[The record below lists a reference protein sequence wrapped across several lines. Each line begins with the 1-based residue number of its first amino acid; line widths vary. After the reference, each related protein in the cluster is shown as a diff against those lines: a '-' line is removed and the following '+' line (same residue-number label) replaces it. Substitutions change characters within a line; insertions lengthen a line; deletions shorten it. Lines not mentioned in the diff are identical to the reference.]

1 MNPLKYAQMIK
12 YLTRAKKQKP
22 DLPDVFPAS
31 KAPIPAKKQ
40 NVEEI
45 EAINRFM
52 KDNPRQDMAGGGM
65 LVQPSADG
73 SRPGYAGSPAK
84 GVVARGEYAGQ
95 PFARHRGEEL
105 PKGSI
110 RTTADKIIFVGEDAQ
125 KNIDRFFN
133 NRLSNKEFKKLRNQN
148 KNLSNKEF
156 LELIKKDYVNA
167 VGGEWK
173 ELAVDQKT
181 SALTNIKKTELVQP
195 LDDPQRLK
203 DIKKYFKDYKKQNN
217 KFPTV
222 QEAAD
227 YFRSKLKKDIRP
239 SIRLAAKEA
248 NIDLPS
254 GLIGQKL
261 KVDRDIGKL
270 LNRKTITDTL
280 DAGKFPTE
288 SQIQAVL
295 KSNRTNA
302 ATRQV
307 DLANYLSGKTKPE
320 VKTNI
325 TIPTKYKNIATTAI
339 DDLQLINEGQ
349 FGPRK
354 ARTRTYNEKKLAKV
368 LGIDSFQVLRQDILN
383 KIYNFIPELKGVLGV
398 DEIGGITAGAR
409 TNSPYTI
416 FGQVLGKDFN
426 QYTKS
431 TAIDKS
437 KSLLEKKLIT
447 LAKDDPQRLIELK
460 KYNQKVDSF
469 EQMANKN
476 NPAKKVKGMKL
487 SFQPPSKAIKNKNV
501 YNQYKDLFDEH
512 YKKYGYSFEVDKD
525 TDSLTDI
532 SKKLDNKLFQNKIKS
547 NFKSLI
553 GKGGKI
559 GAGVGL
565 ATLAGTGFALADTD
579 GADATGF
586 TTGQKLAGAGAGTA
600 AAVGTKTGRN
610 ILRKAG
616 KFVMDKGLRP
626 FGTNLAVVPL
636 NALTIYN
643 NLKEGENIADAVIDP
658 FVGAEFMLPGLFKEN
673 VNKITKNKALQK
685 LLTFGKYGRL
695 MTPVGAGI
703 TAAGLGIDAAKFTK
717 KRMDELKAMTPEQRQ
732 ELRSEGA
739 RQAFDPFMAAGGGI
753 AKIAGVDSGP
763 PPASGPNSQ
772 GLLSLK
778 NRVKKL

>member
-1 MNPLKYAQMIK
+1 MAYKNTVKDYSQMIGF
-12 YLTRAKKQKP
+12 LTRDKTT
-22 DLPDVFPAS
+22 DVPGSIAHGL
-31 KAPIPAKKQ
+31 
-40 NVEEI
+40 
-45 EAINRFM
+45 RTGLY
-52 KDNPRQDMAGGGM
+52 DGGRAEFNNGQ
-65 LVQPSADG
+65 LVQNTVDG

-95 PFARHRGEEL
+95 PFARHRGDAI

-181 SALTNIKKTELVQP
+181 SALTDIKKTEIMQP

-222 QEAAD
+222 QEAED
-227 YFRSKLKKDIRP
+227 YFQSKLGKSIRP
-239 SIRLAAKEA
+239 SIVLAAEEA

-254 GLIGQKL
+254 GFIGQKL

-302 ATRQV
+302 STRQV

-325 TIPTKYKNIATTAI
+325 TIPTKYKNIATKAI

-354 ARTRTYNEKKLAKV
+354 ARTRTYNERKLAKV
-368 LGIDSFQVLRQDILN
+368 FGIDSFQMLRQNILK

-398 DEIGGITAGAR
+398 DEIGGITSGAR

-416 FGQVLGKDFN
+416 FGQILGKDFN

-447 LAKDDPQRLIELK
+447 LAKDDPQRLIELE
-460 KYNQKVDSF
+460 KYNQKVDNF
-469 EQMANKN
+469 EQMANEN

-487 SFQPPSKAIKNKNV
+487 SFEPPSKAIKNKKV
-501 YNQYKDLFDEH
+501 YNQYKDLFDAH
-512 YKKYGYSFEVDKD
+512 YEKYGYSFEVDKD

-532 SKKLDNKLFQNKIKS
+532 SKKLDNKPFQNKIKS

-553 GKGGKI
+553 GKGGKL

-565 ATLAGTGFALADTD
+565 ATLAGTGFALA
-579 GADATGF
+579 GEEDALSKFSTEE
-586 TTGQKLAGAGAGTA
+586 KLAGAGAATA
-600 AAVGTKTGRN
+600 AGLGLGTKTGR
-610 ILRKAG
+610 
-616 KFVMDKGLRP
+616 
-626 FGTNLAVVPL
+626 
-636 NALTIYN
+636 
-643 NLKEGENIADAVIDP
+643 
-658 FVGAEFMLPGLFKEN
+658 
-673 VNKITKNKALQK
+673 KIIGNTLS
-685 LLTFGKYGRL
+685 
-695 MTPVGAGI
+695 
-703 TAAGLGIDAAKFTK
+703 AAGLPLSVALNTAIGIDPTSSVDRTILAGEAALAPSMIKDAIRVTDK
-717 KRMDELKAMTPEQRQ
+717 IKNPLLRKVAQGITTINPKYALKAARALSPIGIASLAGEGLYQVGKLGYEDQQRFNALSPEEQAAERAEQ
-732 ELRSEGA
+732 EKF
-739 RQAFDPFMAAGGGI
+739 AFDIEG
-753 AKIAGVDSGP
+753 S
-763 PPASGPNSQ
+763 
-772 GLLSLK
+772 
-778 NRVKKL
+778 

>member
-1 MNPLKYAQMIK
+1 MAYKNTVKDYSQMIGF
-12 YLTRAKKQKP
+12 LTRDKTT
-22 DLPDVFPAS
+22 DVPGSIAHGL
-31 KAPIPAKKQ
+31 
-40 NVEEI
+40 
-45 EAINRFM
+45 RTGLY
-52 KDNPRQDMAGGGM
+52 DGGRAEFNNGQ
-65 LVQPSADG
+65 LVQNTVDG

-95 PFARHRGEEL
+95 PFARHRGDAI

-133 NRLSNKEFKKLRNQN
+133 NRLSNKEFKKLRNKN

-181 SALTNIKKTELVQP
+181 SALTNIKKTEIVQP

-222 QEAAD
+222 QEAED
-227 YFRSKLKKDIRP
+227 YFQSKLGKSIRP
-239 SIRLAAKEA
+239 SIVLAAEEA

-254 GLIGQKL
+254 GFIGQKL

-354 ARTRTYNEKKLAKV
+354 ARTRTYNERKLAKV
-368 LGIDSFQVLRQDILN
+368 FGIDSFQMLRQNILK

-398 DEIGGITAGAR
+398 DEIGGITSGAR

-416 FGQVLGKDFN
+416 FGQILGKDFN

-447 LAKDDPQRLIELK
+447 LAKDDPQRLIELE
-460 KYNQKVDSF
+460 KYNQKVDNF
-469 EQMANKN
+469 EQMANEN

-487 SFQPPSKAIKNKNV
+487 SFEPPSKAIKNKKV
-501 YNQYKDLFDEH
+501 YNQYKDLFDAH
-512 YKKYGYSFEVDKD
+512 YEKYGYSFEVDKD

-532 SKKLDNKLFQNKIKS
+532 SKKLDNKPFQNKIKS

-553 GKGGKI
+553 GKGGKL

-565 ATLAGTGFALADTD
+565 ATLAGTGFALA
-579 GADATGF
+579 GEEDALSKFSTEE
-586 TTGQKLAGAGAGTA
+586 KLAGAGAATA
-600 AAVGTKTGRN
+600 AGLGLGTKTGR
-610 ILRKAG
+610 
-616 KFVMDKGLRP
+616 
-626 FGTNLAVVPL
+626 
-636 NALTIYN
+636 
-643 NLKEGENIADAVIDP
+643 
-658 FVGAEFMLPGLFKEN
+658 
-673 VNKITKNKALQK
+673 KIIGNTLS
-685 LLTFGKYGRL
+685 
-695 MTPVGAGI
+695 
-703 TAAGLGIDAAKFTK
+703 AAGLPLSVALNTAIGIDPTSAVDRTILAGEAALAPSMIKDAIRVTDK
-717 KRMDELKAMTPEQRQ
+717 IKNPLLRKVAQGITTINPKYALKAARALSPIGIASLAGEGLYQVGKLGYEDQQRFNALSPEEQAAERAEQ
-732 ELRSEGA
+732 EKF
-739 RQAFDPFMAAGGGI
+739 AFDIEG
-753 AKIAGVDSGP
+753 S
-763 PPASGPNSQ
+763 
-772 GLLSLK
+772 
-778 NRVKKL
+778 

>member
-1 MNPLKYAQMIK
+1 MAYKNTVKDYSQMIGF
-12 YLTRAKKQKP
+12 LTRDKTT
-22 DLPDVFPAS
+22 DVPGSIAHGL
-31 KAPIPAKKQ
+31 
-40 NVEEI
+40 
-45 EAINRFM
+45 RTGLY
-52 KDNPRQDMAGGGM
+52 DGGRAEFNNGQ
-65 LVQPSADG
+65 LVQNTVDG

-95 PFARHRGEEL
+95 PFARHRGDAI

-133 NRLSNKEFKKLRNQN
+133 NRLSNKEFKKLRNKN

-181 SALTNIKKTELVQP
+181 SALTNIKKTEIVQP

-222 QEAAD
+222 QEAED
-227 YFRSKLKKDIRP
+227 YFQSKLGKSIRP
-239 SIRLAAKEA
+239 SIVLAAEEA

-254 GLIGQKL
+254 GFIGQKL

-325 TIPTKYKNIATTAI
+325 TIPTKYKNIATKAI

-354 ARTRTYNEKKLAKV
+354 ARTRTYNERKLAKV
-368 LGIDSFQVLRQDILN
+368 FGIDSFQMLRQNILK

-398 DEIGGITAGAR
+398 DEIGGITSGAR

-416 FGQVLGKDFN
+416 FGQILGKDFN

-447 LAKDDPQRLIELK
+447 LAKDDPQRLIELE
-460 KYNQKVDSF
+460 KYNQKVDNF
-469 EQMANKN
+469 EQMANEN

-487 SFQPPSKAIKNKNV
+487 SFEPPSKAIKNKKV
-501 YNQYKDLFDEH
+501 YNQYKDLFDAH
-512 YKKYGYSFEVDKD
+512 YEKYGYSFEVDKD

-532 SKKLDNKLFQNKIKS
+532 SKKLDNKPFQNKIKS

-553 GKGGKI
+553 GKGGKL

-565 ATLAGTGFALADTD
+565 ATLAGTGFALA
-579 GADATGF
+579 GEEDALSKFSTEE
-586 TTGQKLAGAGAGTA
+586 KLAGAGAATA
-600 AAVGTKTGRN
+600 AGLGLGTKTGR
-610 ILRKAG
+610 
-616 KFVMDKGLRP
+616 
-626 FGTNLAVVPL
+626 
-636 NALTIYN
+636 
-643 NLKEGENIADAVIDP
+643 
-658 FVGAEFMLPGLFKEN
+658 
-673 VNKITKNKALQK
+673 KIIGNTLS
-685 LLTFGKYGRL
+685 
-695 MTPVGAGI
+695 
-703 TAAGLGIDAAKFTK
+703 AAGLPLSVALNTAIGIDPTSAVDRTILAGEAALAPSMIKDAIRVTDK
-717 KRMDELKAMTPEQRQ
+717 IKNPLLRKVAQGITTINPKYALKAARALSPIGIASLAGEGLYQVGKLGYEDQQRFNALSPEEQAAERAEQ
-732 ELRSEGA
+732 EKF
-739 RQAFDPFMAAGGGI
+739 AFDIEG
-753 AKIAGVDSGP
+753 S
-763 PPASGPNSQ
+763 
-772 GLLSLK
+772 
-778 NRVKKL
+778 

>member
-1 MNPLKYAQMIK
+1 MAYKNTVKDYSQMIGF
-12 YLTRAKKQKP
+12 LTRDKTT
-22 DLPDVFPAS
+22 DVPGSIAHGL
-31 KAPIPAKKQ
+31 
-40 NVEEI
+40 
-45 EAINRFM
+45 RTGLY
-52 KDNPRQDMAGGGM
+52 DGGRAEFNNGQ
-65 LVQPSADG
+65 LVQNTVDG

-95 PFARHRGEEL
+95 PFARHRGDAI

-125 KNIDRFFN
+125 KNMDRFFN
-133 NRLSNKEFKKLRNQN
+133 NRLSNKEFKKLRNKN

-181 SALTNIKKTELVQP
+181 SALTDIKKTEIMQP

-222 QEAAD
+222 QEAED
-227 YFRSKLKKDIRP
+227 YFQSKLGKSIRP
-239 SIRLAAKEA
+239 SIVLAAEEA

-325 TIPTKYKNIATTAI
+325 TIPTKYKNIATKAI

-354 ARTRTYNEKKLAKV
+354 ARTRAYNERKLAKV
-368 LGIDSFQVLRQDILN
+368 LGIDSFQVLRQDILK
-383 KIYNFIPELKGVLGV
+383 KIYNVIPELKGVLGV

-447 LAKDDPQRLIELK
+447 LAKDDPQRLIELE
-460 KYNQKVDSF
+460 KYNQKVDNF
-469 EQMANKN
+469 EQMANEN
-476 NPAKKVKGMKL
+476 NLAKKVKGMKL
-487 SFQPPSKAIKNKNV
+487 SFEPPSKAIKNKKV
-501 YNQYKDLFDEH
+501 YNQYKDLFDAH
-512 YKKYGYSFEVDKD
+512 YEKYGYSFEVDKD

-532 SKKLDNKLFQNKIKS
+532 SKKLDNKPFQNKIKS
-547 NFKSLI
+547 NFKNLI
-553 GKGGKI
+553 GKGGKL

-565 ATLAGTGFALADTD
+565 ATLAGTGFALAGEEDVLSKSS
-579 GADATGF
+579 TGE
-586 TTGQKLAGAGAGTA
+586 KVAAGTVA
-600 AAVGTKTGRN
+600 GLGLGTKLGRK
-610 ILRKAG
+610 ILG
-616 KFVMDKGLRP
+616 NTLS
-626 FGTNLAVVPL
+626 
-636 NALTIYN
+636 
-643 NLKEGENIADAVIDP
+643 
-658 FVGAEFMLPGLFKEN
+658 
-673 VNKITKNKALQK
+673 
-685 LLTFGKYGRL
+685 
-695 MTPVGAGI
+695 
-703 TAAGLGIDAAKFTK
+703 AAGLPLSVALNTAIGIDPTSAVDRTILAGEAALAPSMIKDAIRVTDK
-717 KRMDELKAMTPEQRQ
+717 IKNPLLRKVAQGITTINPKYALKAARALSPIGIASLAGEGLYQVGKLGYEDQQRFNALSPEEQAAERAEQ
-732 ELRSEGA
+732 EKF
-739 RQAFDPFMAAGGGI
+739 AFDIEG
-753 AKIAGVDSGP
+753 S
-763 PPASGPNSQ
+763 
-772 GLLSLK
+772 
-778 NRVKKL
+778 

>member
-1 MNPLKYAQMIK
+1 MAYKNTVKDYSQMIGF
-12 YLTRAKKQKP
+12 LTRDKTT
-22 DLPDVFPAS
+22 DVPGSIAHGL
-31 KAPIPAKKQ
+31 
-40 NVEEI
+40 
-45 EAINRFM
+45 RTGLY
-52 KDNPRQDMAGGGM
+52 DGGRAEFNNGQ
-65 LVQPSADG
+65 LVQNTVDG

-95 PFARHRGEEL
+95 PFARHRGDAI

-133 NRLSNKEFKKLRNQN
+133 NRLSNKEFKKLRNKN

-181 SALTNIKKTELVQP
+181 SALTDIKKTEIMQP

-222 QEAAD
+222 QEAED
-227 YFRSKLKKDIRP
+227 YFQSKLGKSIRP
-239 SIRLAAKEA
+239 SIVLAAEEA

-254 GLIGQKL
+254 GFIGQKL

-302 ATRQV
+302 STRQV

-325 TIPTKYKNIATTAI
+325 TIPTKYKNIATKAI

-354 ARTRTYNEKKLAKV
+354 ARTRTYNERKLAKV
-368 LGIDSFQVLRQDILN
+368 FGIDSFQMLRQNILK

-398 DEIGGITAGAR
+398 DEIGGITSGAR

-416 FGQVLGKDFN
+416 FGQILGKDFN

-447 LAKDDPQRLIELK
+447 LAKDDPQRLIELE
-460 KYNQKVDSF
+460 KYNQKVDNF
-469 EQMANKN
+469 EQMANEN

-487 SFQPPSKAIKNKNV
+487 SFEPPSKAIKNKKV
-501 YNQYKDLFDEH
+501 YNQYKDLFDAH
-512 YKKYGYSFEVDKD
+512 YEKYGYSFEVDKD

-532 SKKLDNKLFQNKIKS
+532 SKKLDNKPFQNKIKS

-553 GKGGKI
+553 GKGGKL

-565 ATLAGTGFALADTD
+565 ATLAGTGFALA
-579 GADATGF
+579 GEEDALSKFSTEE
-586 TTGQKLAGAGAGTA
+586 KLAGAGAATA
-600 AAVGTKTGRN
+600 AGLGLGTKTGR
-610 ILRKAG
+610 
-616 KFVMDKGLRP
+616 
-626 FGTNLAVVPL
+626 
-636 NALTIYN
+636 
-643 NLKEGENIADAVIDP
+643 
-658 FVGAEFMLPGLFKEN
+658 
-673 VNKITKNKALQK
+673 KIIGNTLS
-685 LLTFGKYGRL
+685 
-695 MTPVGAGI
+695 
-703 TAAGLGIDAAKFTK
+703 AAGLPLSVALNTAIGIDPTSAVDRTILAGEAALAPSMIKDAIRVTDKIKNPLLRKVAQGITTINPKYALKAAKVLSPIGIASLAGEGLYQVGK
-717 KRMDELKAMTPEQRQ
+717 LGYEDQKRFDALSPEEQAAERAEQ
-732 ELRSEGA
+732 EKFAFDIEGA
-739 RQAFDPFMAAGGGI
+739 
-753 AKIAGVDSGP
+753 
-763 PPASGPNSQ
+763 
-772 GLLSLK
+772 
-778 NRVKKL
+778 

>member
-12 YLTRAKKQKP
+12 YLTRAKKVNP

-31 KAPIPAKKQ
+31 KAPIPAKTQ

-45 EAINRFM
+45 EAINRFN
-52 KDNPRQDMAGGGM
+52 KDNPRIEKAGGGM

-95 PFARHRGEEL
+95 PFARHRGDAI

-110 RTTADKIIFVGEDAQ
+110 RTSADKIIFVGEDAQ
-125 KNIDRFFN
+125 KNMDRFFN
-133 NRLSNKEFKKLRNQN
+133 NRLSDKEFKKLRNQN

-181 SALTNIKKTELVQP
+181 SALTNIKKTEIRQS

-203 DIKKYFKDYKKQNN
+203 DIKKYFKDYKKQNK

-222 QEAAD
+222 QEAED
-227 YFRSKLKKDIRP
+227 YFRSKLGKDIRP
-239 SIRLAAKEA
+239 SIVLAAKEA

-354 ARTRTYNEKKLAKV
+354 ARTRTYNERKLAKV
-368 LGIDSFQVLRQDILN
+368 FGIDSFQMLRQNILK

-398 DEIGGITAGAR
+398 DEIGGITSGAR

-416 FGQVLGKDFN
+416 FGQILGKDFN

-447 LAKDDPQRLIELK
+447 LAKDDPQRLIELE
-460 KYNQKVDSF
+460 KYNQKVDNF
-469 EQMANKN
+469 EQMANEN

-487 SFQPPSKAIKNKNV
+487 SFEPPSKAIKNKKV
-501 YNQYKDLFDEH
+501 YNQYKDLFDAH
-512 YKKYGYSFEVDKD
+512 YEKYGYSFEVDKD

-532 SKKLDNKLFQNKIKS
+532 SKKLDNKPFQNKIKS

-553 GKGGKI
+553 GKGGKL

-565 ATLAGTGFALADTD
+565 ATLAGTGFALA
-579 GADATGF
+579 GEEDALSKFSTEE
-586 TTGQKLAGAGAGTA
+586 KLAGAGAATA
-600 AAVGTKTGRN
+600 AGLGLGTKTGR
-610 ILRKAG
+610 
-616 KFVMDKGLRP
+616 
-626 FGTNLAVVPL
+626 
-636 NALTIYN
+636 
-643 NLKEGENIADAVIDP
+643 
-658 FVGAEFMLPGLFKEN
+658 
-673 VNKITKNKALQK
+673 KIIGNTLS
-685 LLTFGKYGRL
+685 
-695 MTPVGAGI
+695 
-703 TAAGLGIDAAKFTK
+703 AAGLPLSVALNTAIGIDPTSAVDRTILAGEAALAPSMIKDAIRVTDK
-717 KRMDELKAMTPEQRQ
+717 IKNPLLRKVAQGITTINPKYALKAARALSPIGIASLAGEGLYQVGKLGYEDQQRFNALSPEEQAAERAEQ
-732 ELRSEGA
+732 EKF
-739 RQAFDPFMAAGGGI
+739 AFDIEG
-753 AKIAGVDSGP
+753 S
-763 PPASGPNSQ
+763 
-772 GLLSLK
+772 
-778 NRVKKL
+778 

>member
-1 MNPLKYAQMIK
+1 MAYKNTVKDYSQMIGF
-12 YLTRAKKQKP
+12 LTRDKTT
-22 DLPDVFPAS
+22 DVPGSIAHGL
-31 KAPIPAKKQ
+31 
-40 NVEEI
+40 
-45 EAINRFM
+45 RTGLY
-52 KDNPRQDMAGGGM
+52 DGGRAEFNNGQ
-65 LVQPSADG
+65 LVQNTVDG

-95 PFARHRGEEL
+95 PFARHRGDAI

-125 KNIDRFFN
+125 KNMDRFFN
-133 NRLSNKEFKKLRNQN
+133 NRLLDKEFKKLRNQN

-181 SALTNIKKTELVQP
+181 SALTDIKKTEIMQP

-222 QEAAD
+222 QEAED
-227 YFRSKLKKDIRP
+227 YFQSKLGKSIRP
-239 SIRLAAKEA
+239 SIVLAAEEA

-254 GLIGQKL
+254 GFIGQKL

-302 ATRQV
+302 STRQV

-325 TIPTKYKNIATTAI
+325 TIPTKYKNIATKAI

-354 ARTRTYNEKKLAKV
+354 ARTRTYNERKLAKV
-368 LGIDSFQVLRQDILN
+368 FGIDSFQMLRQNILK

-398 DEIGGITAGAR
+398 DEIGGITSGAR

-416 FGQVLGKDFN
+416 FGQILGKDFN

-447 LAKDDPQRLIELK
+447 LAKDDPQRLIELE
-460 KYNQKVDSF
+460 KYNQKVDNF
-469 EQMANKN
+469 EQMANEN

-487 SFQPPSKAIKNKNV
+487 SFEPPSKAIKNKKV
-501 YNQYKDLFDEH
+501 YNQYKDLFDAH
-512 YKKYGYSFEVDKD
+512 YEKYGYSFEVDKD

-532 SKKLDNKLFQNKIKS
+532 SKKLDNKPFQNKIKS

-553 GKGGKI
+553 GKGGKL

-565 ATLAGTGFALADTD
+565 ATLAGTGFALA
-579 GADATGF
+579 GEEDALSKFSTEE
-586 TTGQKLAGAGAGTA
+586 KLAGAGAATA
-600 AAVGTKTGRN
+600 AGLGLGTKTGR
-610 ILRKAG
+610 
-616 KFVMDKGLRP
+616 
-626 FGTNLAVVPL
+626 
-636 NALTIYN
+636 
-643 NLKEGENIADAVIDP
+643 
-658 FVGAEFMLPGLFKEN
+658 
-673 VNKITKNKALQK
+673 KIIGNTLS
-685 LLTFGKYGRL
+685 
-695 MTPVGAGI
+695 
-703 TAAGLGIDAAKFTK
+703 AAGLPLSVALNTAIGIDPTSAVDRTILAGEAALAPSMIKDAIRVTDK
-717 KRMDELKAMTPEQRQ
+717 IKNPLLRKVAQGITTINPKYALKAARALSPIGIASLAGEGLYQVGKLGYEDQQRFNALSPEEQAAERAEQ
-732 ELRSEGA
+732 EKF
-739 RQAFDPFMAAGGGI
+739 AFDIEG
-753 AKIAGVDSGP
+753 S
-763 PPASGPNSQ
+763 
-772 GLLSLK
+772 
-778 NRVKKL
+778 

>member
-12 YLTRAKKQKP
+12 YLTRAKKVNP

-31 KAPIPAKKQ
+31 KAPIPAKTQ

-45 EAINRFM
+45 EAINRFN
-52 KDNPRQDMAGGGM
+52 KDNPRIEKAGGGM

-95 PFARHRGEEL
+95 PFARHRGDAI

-110 RTTADKIIFVGEDAQ
+110 RTSADKIIFVGEDAQ
-125 KNIDRFFN
+125 KNMDRFFN
-133 NRLSNKEFKKLRNQN
+133 NRLSDKEFKKLRNQN

-181 SALTNIKKTELVQP
+181 SALTNIKKTEIRQS

-203 DIKKYFKDYKKQNN
+203 DIKKYFKDYKKQNK

-222 QEAAD
+222 QEAED
-227 YFRSKLKKDIRP
+227 YFRSKLGKDIRP
-239 SIRLAAKEA
+239 SIVLAAKEA

-261 KVDRDIGKL
+261 KVDRDIEKL

-354 ARTRTYNEKKLAKV
+354 ARTRTYNERKLAKV
-368 LGIDSFQVLRQDILN
+368 FGIDSFQMLRQNILK

-398 DEIGGITAGAR
+398 DEIGGITSGAR

-416 FGQVLGKDFN
+416 FGQILGKDFN

-447 LAKDDPQRLIELK
+447 LAKDDPQRLIELE
-460 KYNQKVDSF
+460 KYNQKVDNF
-469 EQMANKN
+469 EQMANEN

-487 SFQPPSKAIKNKNV
+487 SFEPPSKAIKNKKV
-501 YNQYKDLFDEH
+501 YNQYKDLFDAH
-512 YKKYGYSFEVDKD
+512 YEKYGYSFEVDKD

-532 SKKLDNKLFQNKIKS
+532 SKKLDNKPFQNKIKS

-553 GKGGKI
+553 GKGGKL

-565 ATLAGTGFALADTD
+565 ATLAGTGFALA
-579 GADATGF
+579 GEEDALSKFSTEE
-586 TTGQKLAGAGAGTA
+586 KLAGAGAATA
-600 AAVGTKTGRN
+600 AGLGLGTKTGR
-610 ILRKAG
+610 
-616 KFVMDKGLRP
+616 
-626 FGTNLAVVPL
+626 
-636 NALTIYN
+636 
-643 NLKEGENIADAVIDP
+643 
-658 FVGAEFMLPGLFKEN
+658 
-673 VNKITKNKALQK
+673 KIIGNTLS
-685 LLTFGKYGRL
+685 
-695 MTPVGAGI
+695 
-703 TAAGLGIDAAKFTK
+703 AAGLPLSVALNTAIGIDPTSAVDRTILAGEAALAPSMIKDAIRVTDK
-717 KRMDELKAMTPEQRQ
+717 IKNPLLRKVAQGITTINPKYALKAARALSPIGIASLAGEGLYQVGKLGYEDQQRFNALSPEEQAAERAEQ
-732 ELRSEGA
+732 EKF
-739 RQAFDPFMAAGGGI
+739 AFDIEG
-753 AKIAGVDSGP
+753 S
-763 PPASGPNSQ
+763 
-772 GLLSLK
+772 
-778 NRVKKL
+778 

>member
-1 MNPLKYAQMIK
+1 MAYKNTVKDYSQMIGF
-12 YLTRAKKQKP
+12 LTRDKTT
-22 DLPDVFPAS
+22 DVPGSIAHGL
-31 KAPIPAKKQ
+31 
-40 NVEEI
+40 
-45 EAINRFM
+45 RTGLY
-52 KDNPRQDMAGGGM
+52 DGGRAEFNNGQ
-65 LVQPSADG
+65 LVQNTVDG

-95 PFARHRGEEL
+95 PFARHRGDAI

-133 NRLSNKEFKKLRNQN
+133 NRLSNKEFKKLRNKN

-181 SALTNIKKTELVQP
+181 SALTDIKKTEIMQP

-222 QEAAD
+222 QEAED
-227 YFRSKLKKDIRP
+227 YFQSKLGKSIRP
-239 SIRLAAKEA
+239 SIVLAAEEA

-254 GLIGQKL
+254 GFIGQKL

-354 ARTRTYNEKKLAKV
+354 ARTRTYNERKLAKV
-368 LGIDSFQVLRQDILN
+368 FGIDSFQMLRQNILK

-398 DEIGGITAGAR
+398 DEIGGITSGAR

-416 FGQVLGKDFN
+416 FGQILGKDFN

-447 LAKDDPQRLIELK
+447 LAKDDPQRLIELE
-460 KYNQKVDSF
+460 KYNQKVDNF
-469 EQMANKN
+469 EQMANEN

-487 SFQPPSKAIKNKNV
+487 SFEPPSKAIKNKKV
-501 YNQYKDLFDEH
+501 YNQYKDLFDAH
-512 YKKYGYSFEVDKD
+512 YEKYGYSFEVDKD

-532 SKKLDNKLFQNKIKS
+532 SKKLDNKPFQNKIKS

-553 GKGGKI
+553 GKGGKL

-565 ATLAGTGFALADTD
+565 ATLAGTGFALA
-579 GADATGF
+579 GEEDALSKFSTEE
-586 TTGQKLAGAGAGTA
+586 KLAGAGAATA
-600 AAVGTKTGRN
+600 AGLGLGTKTGR
-610 ILRKAG
+610 
-616 KFVMDKGLRP
+616 
-626 FGTNLAVVPL
+626 
-636 NALTIYN
+636 
-643 NLKEGENIADAVIDP
+643 
-658 FVGAEFMLPGLFKEN
+658 
-673 VNKITKNKALQK
+673 KIIGNTLS
-685 LLTFGKYGRL
+685 
-695 MTPVGAGI
+695 
-703 TAAGLGIDAAKFTK
+703 AAGLPLSVALNTAIGIDPTSAVDRTILAGEAALAPSMIKDAIRVTDK
-717 KRMDELKAMTPEQRQ
+717 IKNPLLRKVAQGITTINPKYALKAARALSPIGIASLAGEGLYQVGKLGYEDQQRFNALSPEEQAAERAEQ
-732 ELRSEGA
+732 EKF
-739 RQAFDPFMAAGGGI
+739 AFDIEG
-753 AKIAGVDSGP
+753 S
-763 PPASGPNSQ
+763 
-772 GLLSLK
+772 
-778 NRVKKL
+778 

>member
-12 YLTRAKKQKP
+12 YLTRAKKVNP

-31 KAPIPAKKQ
+31 KAPIPAKTQ

-45 EAINRFM
+45 EAINRFN
-52 KDNPRQDMAGGGM
+52 KDNPRIEKAGGGM

-95 PFARHRGEEL
+95 PFARHRGDAI

-110 RTTADKIIFVGEDAQ
+110 RTSADKIIFVGEDAQ
-125 KNIDRFFN
+125 KNMDRFFN
-133 NRLSNKEFKKLRNQN
+133 NRLSDKEFKKLRNQN

-181 SALTNIKKTELVQP
+181 SALTNIKKTEIRQS

-222 QEAAD
+222 QEAED
-227 YFRSKLKKDIRP
+227 YFQSKLGKSIRP
-239 SIRLAAKEA
+239 SIVLAAEEA

-254 GLIGQKL
+254 GFIGQKL

-354 ARTRTYNEKKLAKV
+354 ARTRTYNERKLAKV
-368 LGIDSFQVLRQDILN
+368 FGIDSFQMLRQNILK

-398 DEIGGITAGAR
+398 DEIGGITSGAR

-416 FGQVLGKDFN
+416 FGQILGKDFN

-447 LAKDDPQRLIELK
+447 LAKDDPQRLIELE
-460 KYNQKVDSF
+460 KYNKKVDGF
-469 EQMANKN
+469 EQMANEN

-487 SFQPPSKAIKNKNV
+487 SFEPPSKAIKNKKV
-501 YNQYKDLFDEH
+501 YNQYKDLFDAH

-532 SKKLDNKLFQNKIKS
+532 SKKLDNKSFQNKIKS

-553 GKGGKI
+553 GKGGKL

-565 ATLAGTGFALADTD
+565 ATIAGTGFALADTPD
-579 GADATGF
+579 TEVRSILPTAA
-586 TTGQKLAGAGAGTA
+586 AGTAGA

-610 ILRKAG
+610 ILGKAFRTIG
-616 KFVMDKGLRP
+616 TRAAAVP
-626 FGTNLAVVPL
+626 FAG
-636 NALTIYN
+636 LTIRD
-643 NLKEGENIADAVIDP
+643 NLKKGENIIDATLDP
-658 FVGAEFMLPGLFKEN
+658 LVGAELLLPNLFKEN
-673 VNKITKNKALQK
+673 VAKITSNPTLQK
-685 LLTFGKYGRL
+685 ILKVGKFGRAF
-695 MTPVGAGI
+695 TPIGAGI
-703 TAAGLGIDAAKFTK
+703 TAAGLGIDAAKFTRDRIK
-717 KRMDELKAMTPEQRQ
+717 ELQGMSTEQRQ

-753 AKIAGVDSGP
+753 AKLAGVSSGVAP
-763 PPASGPNSQ
+763 TSGPNSQ

-778 NRVKKL
+778 NRVRNY

>member
-1 MNPLKYAQMIK
+1 MAYKNTVKDYSQMIGF
-12 YLTRAKKQKP
+12 LTRDKTT
-22 DLPDVFPAS
+22 DVPGSIAHGL
-31 KAPIPAKKQ
+31 
-40 NVEEI
+40 
-45 EAINRFM
+45 RTGLY
-52 KDNPRQDMAGGGM
+52 DGGRAEFNNGQ
-65 LVQPSADG
+65 LVQNTVDG

-95 PFARHRGEEL
+95 PFARHRGDAI

-133 NRLSNKEFKKLRNQN
+133 NRLSNKEFKKLRNKN

-181 SALTNIKKTELVQP
+181 SALTDIKKTEIMQP

-222 QEAAD
+222 QEAED
-227 YFRSKLKKDIRP
+227 YFQSKLGKSIRP
-239 SIRLAAKEA
+239 SIVLAAEEA

-254 GLIGQKL
+254 GFIGQKL

-302 ATRQV
+302 STRQV

-325 TIPTKYKNIATTAI
+325 TIPTKYKNIATKAI

-354 ARTRTYNEKKLAKV
+354 ARTRTYNERKLAKV
-368 LGIDSFQVLRQDILN
+368 FGIDSFQMLRQNILK

-398 DEIGGITAGAR
+398 DEIGGITSGAR

-416 FGQVLGKDFN
+416 FGQILGKDFN

-447 LAKDDPQRLIELK
+447 LAKDDPQRLIELE
-460 KYNQKVDSF
+460 KYNQKVDNF
-469 EQMANKN
+469 EQMANEN

-487 SFQPPSKAIKNKNV
+487 SFEPPSKAIKNKKV
-501 YNQYKDLFDEH
+501 YNQYKDLFDAH
-512 YKKYGYSFEVDKD
+512 YEKYGYSFEVDKD

-532 SKKLDNKLFQNKIKS
+532 SKKLDNKPFQNKIKS

-553 GKGGKI
+553 GKGGKL

-565 ATLAGTGFALADTD
+565 ATLAGTGFALA
-579 GADATGF
+579 GEEDALSKFSTEE
-586 TTGQKLAGAGAGTA
+586 KLAGAGAATA
-600 AAVGTKTGRN
+600 AGLGLGTKTGR
-610 ILRKAG
+610 
-616 KFVMDKGLRP
+616 
-626 FGTNLAVVPL
+626 
-636 NALTIYN
+636 
-643 NLKEGENIADAVIDP
+643 
-658 FVGAEFMLPGLFKEN
+658 
-673 VNKITKNKALQK
+673 KIIGNTLS
-685 LLTFGKYGRL
+685 
-695 MTPVGAGI
+695 
-703 TAAGLGIDAAKFTK
+703 AAGLPLSVALNTAIGIDPTSAVDRTILAGEAALAPSMIKDAIRVTDK
-717 KRMDELKAMTPEQRQ
+717 IKNPLLRKVAQGITTINPKYALKAARALSPIGIASLAGEGLYQVGKLGYEDQKRFDALSPEEQAAERAEQ
-732 ELRSEGA
+732 EKF
-739 RQAFDPFMAAGGGI
+739 AFDITGA
-753 AKIAGVDSGP
+753 
-763 PPASGPNSQ
+763 
-772 GLLSLK
+772 
-778 NRVKKL
+778 

>member
-1 MNPLKYAQMIK
+1 MAYKNTVKDYSQMIGF
-12 YLTRAKKQKP
+12 LTRDKTT
-22 DLPDVFPAS
+22 DVPGSIAHGL
-31 KAPIPAKKQ
+31 
-40 NVEEI
+40 
-45 EAINRFM
+45 RTGLY
-52 KDNPRQDMAGGGM
+52 DGGRAEFNNGQ
-65 LVQPSADG
+65 LVQNTVDG

-95 PFARHRGEEL
+95 PFARHRGDAI

-133 NRLSNKEFKKLRNQN
+133 NRLSNKEFKKLRNKN

-181 SALTNIKKTELVQP
+181 SALTDIKKTEIMQP

-222 QEAAD
+222 QEAED
-227 YFRSKLKKDIRP
+227 YFQSKLGKSIRP
-239 SIRLAAKEA
+239 SIVLAAEEA

-254 GLIGQKL
+254 GFIGQKL

-302 ATRQV
+302 STRQV

-325 TIPTKYKNIATTAI
+325 TIPTKYKNIATKAI

-354 ARTRTYNEKKLAKV
+354 ARTRTYNERKLAKV
-368 LGIDSFQVLRQDILN
+368 FGIDSFQMLRQNILK

-398 DEIGGITAGAR
+398 DEIGGITSGAR

-416 FGQVLGKDFN
+416 FGQILGKDFN

-447 LAKDDPQRLIELK
+447 LAKDDPQRLIELE
-460 KYNQKVDSF
+460 KYNQKVDNF
-469 EQMANKN
+469 EQMANEN

-487 SFQPPSKAIKNKNV
+487 SFEPPSKAIKNKKV
-501 YNQYKDLFDEH
+501 YNQYKDLFDAH
-512 YKKYGYSFEVDKD
+512 YEKYGYSFEVDKD

-532 SKKLDNKLFQNKIKS
+532 SKKLDNKPFQNKIKS

-553 GKGGKI
+553 GKGGKL

-565 ATLAGTGFALADTD
+565 ATLAGTGFALA
-579 GADATGF
+579 GEEDALSKFSTEE
-586 TTGQKLAGAGAGTA
+586 KLAGAGAATA
-600 AAVGTKTGRN
+600 AGLGLGTKTGR
-610 ILRKAG
+610 
-616 KFVMDKGLRP
+616 
-626 FGTNLAVVPL
+626 
-636 NALTIYN
+636 
-643 NLKEGENIADAVIDP
+643 
-658 FVGAEFMLPGLFKEN
+658 
-673 VNKITKNKALQK
+673 KIIGNTLS
-685 LLTFGKYGRL
+685 
-695 MTPVGAGI
+695 
-703 TAAGLGIDAAKFTK
+703 AAGLPLSVALNTAIGIDPTSAVDRTILAGEAALAPSMIKDAIRVTDK
-717 KRMDELKAMTPEQRQ
+717 IKNPLLRKVAQGITTINPKYALKAARALSPIGIASLAGEGLYQVGKLGYEDQQRFNALSPEEQAAERAEQ
-732 ELRSEGA
+732 EKF
-739 RQAFDPFMAAGGGI
+739 AFDIEG
-753 AKIAGVDSGP
+753 S
-763 PPASGPNSQ
+763 
-772 GLLSLK
+772 
-778 NRVKKL
+778 

>member
-1 MNPLKYAQMIK
+1 MNPYKLREIYK
-12 YLTRAKKQKP
+12 YLTRAKKADP
-22 DLPDVFPAS
+22 SLPDVFSAS
-31 KAPIPAKKQ
+31 KAPIPPVRED
-40 NVEEI
+40 VETI
-45 EAINRFM
+45 DAINAFISRE
-52 KDNPRQDMAGGGM
+52 RQQKAGGGM

-95 PFARHRGEEL
+95 PFARHRGDAI

-110 RTTADKIIFVGEDAQ
+110 RATADKIIFVGEDAQ

-181 SALTNIKKTELVQP
+181 SALTNIKKTEIVQP

-222 QEAAD
+222 QEAED
-227 YFRSKLKKDIRP
+227 YFRSKLGKSIRP
-239 SIRLAAKEA
+239 SIVLAAEEA

-325 TIPTKYKNIATTAI
+325 TIPTKYKNIATKAI
-339 DDLQLINEGQ
+339 NDLQLINEGQ

-354 ARTRTYNEKKLAKV
+354 ARTRAYNERKLAKI
-368 LGIDSFQVLRQDILN
+368 LGIDSFQVLRQDILK

-398 DEIGGITAGAR
+398 DEIGGITSGAR

-416 FGQVLGKDFN
+416 FGQILGKDFN

-447 LAKDDPQRLIELK
+447 LAKDDPQRLIELE
-460 KYNQKVDSF
+460 KYNKKVDGF
-469 EQMANKN
+469 EQMANEN

-487 SFQPPSKAIKNKNV
+487 SFEPPSKAIKNKKV
-501 YNQYKDLFDEH
+501 YNQYKDLFDAH

-532 SKKLDNKLFQNKIKS
+532 SKKLDNKPFQNKIKS

-553 GKGGKI
+553 GKGGKL

-565 ATLAGTGFALADTD
+565 ATLAGTGFALADTG

-586 TTGQKLAGAGAGTA
+586 TTGQKLTGAGAGTA
-600 AAVGTKTGRN
+600 AAATVGTKTGRN
-610 ILRKAG
+610 ILGKAFRTLG
-616 KFVMDKGLRP
+616 TRAAAVP
-626 FGTNLAVVPL
+626 FAG
-636 NALTIYN
+636 LTIRD
-643 NLKEGENIADAVIDP
+643 NLKKGENIIDATLDP
-658 FVGAEFMLPGLFKEN
+658 FVGAELLLPNLFKEN
-673 VNKITKNKALQK
+673 VAKITSNPTLQK
-685 LLTFGKYGRL
+685 ILKVGKFGRAF
-695 MTPVGAGI
+695 TPIGAGI
-703 TAAGLGIDAAKFTK
+703 TAAGLGIDAAKFSRDRIK
-717 KRMDELKAMTPEQRQ
+717 ELQGMSPEQRQ

-753 AKIAGVDSGP
+753 AKLAGDSSGRPPVSGP
-763 PPASGPNSQ
+763 TPQ

-778 NRVKKL
+778 NRVRNY